1 MIVCKFGGSSVD
13 GAAGIERVAGIIR
26 DRLGARPIVV
36 VSAMAKTTRRLLDS
50 AEAAAAGS
58 LADALTGF
66 EELREF
72 HRREAEAVV
81 PAAGRTRLAAA
92 LARSFG
98 ELRTLLERLAAERR
112 LTACDADAAAAHGEV
127 LASEI
132 LALALPRFGVEAA
145 WIDARQVMV
154 TDAAFTRA
162 RPLYGE
168 TDARLR
174 AALLPAVERGTVPV
188 LGGYI
193 GATRHG
199 VVTTLGK
206 EGSDF
211 SAAIVGAAVGASE
224 VQIWTDVD
232 GILTADPRLVPGAR
246 RIHKLSF
253 AEALE
258 LACSGAKK
266 PHPGTLGPAGR
277 AGVPIRILNSL
288 DGGGEGTLIDRAG
301 GAGAAGAAAARA
313 SVKSLACRPNDFLLH
328 VAPRQAARSAGEGE
342 AGREGGSDA
351 FASRVLAAVESL
363 RPALLVLRLDGE
375 GALLALDRADRLAEV
390 REALGAAGEVGVL
403 HGRAVVSLVSADFAG
418 HPELVTHTLAAAGE
432 YQPRLVTAGV
442 ATPVVRCLV
451 ELEDMPAAVA
461 DLHLRLFPE
470 RGAGAG
476 EPQGDGRNQR

>member
-1 MIVCKFGGSSVD
+1 VIVCKFGGSSVD

-26 DRLGARPIVV
+26 DRLGERPVVV

-58 LADALTGF
+58 LADALAGF
-66 EELREF
+66 AELRDF
-72 HRREAEAVV
+72 HRRVAEAAV
-81 PAAGRTRLAAA
+81 PAAGRPRLAAA
-92 LARSFG
+92 LSRSFG
-98 ELRTLLERLAAERR
+98 ELRALLERLAAERR
-112 LTACDADAAAAHGEV
+112 LTARDADAVAAYGEV

-174 AALLPAVERGTVPV
+174 AAILPAVERGAVPV

-193 GATRHG
+193 GATLDG
-199 VVTTLGK
+199 IVTTLGK

-211 SAAIVGAAVGASE
+211 SAAIVGAAVGAGE

-246 RIHKLSF
+246 RIRKLSF

-258 LACSGAKK
+258 LACSGSKK

-277 AGVPIRILNSL
+277 AGVPIRILNAL

-301 GAGAAGAAAARA
+301 TAGAAARA
-313 SVKSLACRPNDFLLH
+313 AVKSLVCRPNDHLLH
-328 VAPRQAARSAGEGE
+328 VAARQEARSEREGKGEGE
-342 AGREGGSDA
+342 DSSEV
-351 FASRVLAAVESL
+351 FAAKVLAVVESL

-375 GALLALDRADRLAEV
+375 GALLALDRADRLGEV

-403 HGRAVVSLVSADFAG
+403 HGRAVVSLVSEDFS
-418 HPELVTHTLAAAGE
+418 HDPELVTRTLAAAGE

-442 ATPVVRCLV
+442 AAPVVRCLV
-451 ELEDMPAAVA
+451 ELEDMPAAA
-461 DLHLRLFPE
+461 AALHLRLFPE
-470 RGAGAG
+470 AGAGADEG
-476 EPQGDGRNQR
+476 